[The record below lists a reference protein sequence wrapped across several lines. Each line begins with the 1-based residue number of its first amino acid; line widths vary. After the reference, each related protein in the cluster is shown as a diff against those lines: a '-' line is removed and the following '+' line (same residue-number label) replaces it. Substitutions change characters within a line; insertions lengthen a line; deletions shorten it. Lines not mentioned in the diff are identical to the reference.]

1 MEFAFKNI
9 PPTEFLGCRL
19 CKAIYFR
26 PDRRDLL
33 ENHLK
38 FEHKI
43 DFDESDFG
51 EKTPLN
57 CKLDVNPVDRQPVIE
72 PLPTIPV
79 NSPLVNECKI
89 DQIPNKNSETS
100 LQTVL
105 FPAKI
110 LKKKRN
116 LKRRASTSFR

>member
-9 PPTEFLGCRL
+9 LPVEFLGCRL

-26 PDRRDLL
+26 PDRKDLL

-43 DFDESDFG
+43 DFDESDFR
-51 EKTPLN
+51 EKTPKN
-57 CKLDVNPVDRQPVIE
+57 CKLDVNLVNQQSVIE
-72 PLPTIPV
+72 PLPPIPV
-79 NSPLVNECKI
+79 NSAVVNGCKI
-89 DQIPNKNSETS
+89 DRIPKENSGTN
-100 LQTVL
+100 LQTVHVS
-105 FPAKI
+105 AKI